1 MDKMKS
7 LPVVS
12 VTQMLEANLPGV
24 SLYSNSGQPGSNVS
38 MRIRGIG
45 SFNASNEPLYVLDG
59 VPITSGNMSS
69 NDMNTGGLGF
79 ISTLNPADIENIT
92 VLKDAAFRLALRGKG
107 SQRGRS
113 DYHEKRITGEDNIQP
128 ESQLRYF

>member
-1 MDKMKS
+1 MKDKDLPIPANHQLNVIMEDDSRVIEEVVVTGYGDFKKSSYTGSASVVNMDKMKS

-59 VPITSGNMSS
+59 VPITSG
-69 NDMNTGGLGF
+69 
-79 ISTLNPADIENIT
+79 
-92 VLKDAAFRLALRGKG
+92 
-107 SQRGRS
+107 Q
-113 DYHEKRITGEDNIQP
+113 HE
-128 ESQLRYF
+128 

>member
-1 MDKMKS
+1 M
-7 LPVVS
+7 
-12 VTQMLEANLPGV
+12 
-24 SLYSNSGQPGSNVS
+24 
-38 MRIRGIG
+38 G

-92 VLKDAAFRLALRGKG
+92 VLKDAASASLYGARGANGVVLITTRKG
-107 SQRGRS
+107 SQGKTTYSLKASYGISISLTLFGNHGR
-113 DYHEKRITGEDNIQP
+113 RRTPGINPGRL
-128 ESQLRYF
+128 SQCSAR